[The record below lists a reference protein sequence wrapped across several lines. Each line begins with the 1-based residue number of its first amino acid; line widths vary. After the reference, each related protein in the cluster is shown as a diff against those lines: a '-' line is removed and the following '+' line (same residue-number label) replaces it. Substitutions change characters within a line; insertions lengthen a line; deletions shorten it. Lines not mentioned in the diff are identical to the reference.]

1 MTHTRKHTSRVHNER
16 LAAPCGS
23 SDFEELSKTSPQA
36 QRKVPVGVST
46 LPTSN
51 LSQFYEHTDTSA
63 PTHAH
68 IHKHIPCRHLRPASS
83 FGHDSTKLL
92 LCDAIFF
99 FSHSPAVTLQLL
111 RSLNQPSADSAR
123 HVRAPHVPK
132 EKKANRSPK
141 VRCRSSPS
149 LNVVLHFLGPSMAV
163 SAPSKRLKKKKD
175 IRERVVVSLVKG

>member
-83 FGHDSTKLL
+83 LAMTQQNCFY
-92 LCDAIFF
+92 AMPYF
-99 FSHSPAVTLQLL
+99 FSHILQL
-111 RSLNQPSADSAR
+111 SLYSSSALLISPPQILLDMSA
-123 HVRAPHVPK
+123 
-132 EKKANRSPK
+132 
-141 VRCRSSPS
+141 
-149 LNVVLHFLGPSMAV
+149 LHTF
-163 SAPSKRLKKKKD
+163 RKKKKQTAAQKSD
-175 IRERVVVSLVKG
+175 AEVRHR